1 MDPKFL
7 EARDHVLKAREALHR
22 GDKASAWKLGEQA
35 ALLVPD
41 MEDAWLVLAASESD
55 PDDALAYAQKALEIN
70 PSSTRAHKAVEWTL
84 ARTTQAPAPKIT
96 VEPVAEPIADL
107 RTYASIASITPETMI
122 GAPAYPRPEKTP
134 PSNHRSLIFAGAI
147 FVFLI
152 CAVAAF
158 AAYSAVTR
166 PALASI
172 LNGAAIP
179 TQENLWA
186 SVKIAKP
193 SITSN
198 DGNALAQQVL
208 DTPAPVETKS
218 SLPGAAKAPTS
229 ASTEEPR
236 ATEVPTEAMTPTP
249 NVTDKV
255 TETPGSMVMEV
266 VVDTPTSVIPTSSA
280 PLPAVASSGNGTR
293 WIDVDLTN
301 QRVYAYE
308 GDVVVNAFIVS
319 TGTWL
324 TPTVTGQYNIYV
336 KYRSTKMSGPGYYLP
351 DVPYVMYFY
360 KGYGLHGTYWH
371 NNFGTPMSHGCVNL
385 RTDEAAWLFDW
396 ASVGTLVNVHY

>member
-22 GDKASAWKLGEQA
+22 GDKASAWNFGEQA

-41 MEDAWLVLAASESD
+41 MEDAWLVLAAAESN
-55 PDDALAYAQKALEIN
+55 PDEALAYAQKALEIN
-70 PSSTRAHKAVEWTL
+70 PSSTRAHKAVEWTS
-84 ARTTQAPAPKIT
+84 ARTKQSPKEA
-96 VEPVAEPIADL
+96 VEPVSDL
-107 RTYASIASITPETMI
+107 RTYASVASITSATML
-122 GAPAYPRPEKTP
+122 GAPAYPKPEKTS
-134 PSNHRSLIFAGAI
+134 PSRNRSLIFASAI

-186 SVKIAKP
+186 SVKISKP
-193 SITSN
+193 SIASN
-198 DGNALAQQVL
+198 DGSALAQQVL
-208 DTPAPVETKS
+208 DTPTPLETKS
-218 SLPGAAKAPTS
+218 SSPGAAKAPTS
-229 ASTEEPR
+229 AAEEPT
-236 ATEVPTEAMTPTP
+236 ATPTEIPTEAMSPTP
-249 NVTDKV
+249 EV

-266 VVDTPTSVIPTSSA
+266 VVDTPTSVVPTSSA
-280 PLPAVASSGNGTR
+280 PLPAIASSGNGTR

-308 GDVVVNAFIVS
+308 GDAVVNSFVVS

-351 DVPYVMYFY
+351 NVPYVMYFY